1 MSEYFKEFPLTTY
14 NNVLAK
20 NITLR
25 TKFLEK
31 IKSDATLFYS
41 YTVEDGQTADSLAYD
56 YYGDSNYVWL
66 IYLTNN
72 IIDPYYD
79 WHLSIPDFEKY
90 VINKYGSI
98 KEAQTQILYYKKLP
112 IDYYTNNQND
122 DFVLASLY
130 NPVTNG
136 YGWTKITVDNNV
148 KINSIAGLDP
158 AIWSAID
165 AYTHEKEV
173 NEDKRYIKLLDLKL
187 LSAIDRQFQ
196 ELMNVR

>member
-1 MSEYFKEFPLTTY
+1 
-14 NNVLAK
+14 
-20 NITLR
+20 
-25 TKFLEK
+25 
-31 IKSDATLFYS
+31 
-41 YTVEDGQTADSLAYD
+41 
-56 YYGDSNYVWL
+56 
-66 IYLTNN
+66 
-72 IIDPYYD
+72 
-79 WHLSIPDFEKY
+79 
-90 VINKYGSI
+90 
-98 KEAQTQILYYKKLP
+98 
-112 IDYYTNNQND
+112 
-122 DFVLASLY
+122 VLASLY

-196 ELMNVR
+196 EIMNVR

>member
-98 KEAQTQILYYKKLP
+98 KEAQTEILYYKKLP

-148 KINSIAGLDP
+148 KINSITGLDP

>member
-98 KEAQTQILYYKKLP
+98 KEAQTQIIYYKKLP

-148 KINSIAGLDP
+148 KINSITGLDP